1 VSSSGPSLTLFFSFR
16 IILLC
21 IYLKKS
27 WKEEYDNGLVKFRVR
42 GGGNLLFDTSRVI
55 SRYKVELSCAKA
67 RSGTAAACL
76 DSSGLESSTWAQARV
91 SGKMI
96 LKICPVVFWFSLFP
110 AKLLKTRRA
119 RAFLSSLTLP
129 RYKDLRY
136 NLHDFTWSRSARN
149 QLIWWAP
156 QGPRS
161 S

>member
-1 VSSSGPSLTLFFSFR
+1 MYLF
-16 IILLC
+16 
-21 IYLKKS
+21 KKS
-27 WKEEYDNGLVKFRVR
+27 SIEDLDNGLVKFRVR

-149 QLIWWAP
+149 QLIW
-156 QGPRS
+156 
-161 S
+161 